1 MGKRYPIDLKFY
13 IHVFG
18 TVIEYKKIITA
29 KKSVKKVKKI
39 KKDEIQ

>member
-1 MGKRYPIDLKFY
+1 VGKRCLIDLKFY

-18 TVIEYKKIITA
+18 TVIEYKKIIPA
-29 KKSVKKVKKI
+29 KKAVKKVKKI